1 MKKKNKRGNV
11 NEFGYIPFA
20 RKEWT
25 VESITHFF
33 LI

>member
-1 MKKKNKRGNV
+1 MKKKNRRGNV
-11 NEFGYIPFA
+11 NEFGYITFA

-25 VESITHFF
+25 HFF